1 MSKIS
6 WEALAF
12 ETRVIARDLMRR
24 NFLDMKLF
32 AEYQD
37 IENQL
42 LNRFR
47 RLSKQSNLSEEEVK
61 KLTAKCNESF
71 QTIRTRLE
79 HMDPERQLDVQN
91 KFYAAQKEHLNLRL
105 QELEKYLEEG
115 LGVDPKHNNLLT
127 PHNKV
132 RLLQG
137 EIEMLK
143 GRLADIDRKQ
153 AALA

>member
-42 LNRFR
+42 LNRFH

-115 LGVDPKHNNLLT
+115 LGVDPKHDNLLT

>member
-115 LGVDPKHNNLLT
+115 LGVDPKHDNLLT

>member
-32 AEYQD
+32 SEYQD

-42 LNRFR
+42 LKRFH
-47 RLSKQSNLSEEEVK
+47 RLSKQSNLSEEDVK
-61 KLTAKCNESF
+61 NLTTKCNESF
-71 QTIRTRLE
+71 QIIRARLE
-79 HMDPERQLDVQN
+79 YMDPERQLDVQN
-91 KFYAAQKEHLNLRL
+91 KFYAAQKEHLTIRL
-105 QELEKYLEEG
+105 KELEKCLEEG
-115 LGVDPKHNNLLT
+115 LGVDPRHDNLMT

-132 RLLQG
+132 RLLES
-137 EIEMLK
+137 EIETLK

>member
-1 MSKIS
+1 
-6 WEALAF
+6 
-12 ETRVIARDLMRR
+12 
-24 NFLDMKLF
+24 
-32 AEYQD
+32 
-37 IENQL
+37 
-42 LNRFR
+42 
-47 RLSKQSNLSEEEVK
+47 
-61 KLTAKCNESF
+61 
-71 QTIRTRLE
+71 
-79 HMDPERQLDVQN
+79 MDPERQLDVQN

-115 LGVDPKHNNLLT
+115 LGVDPKHDNLLT

>member
-42 LNRFR
+42 LSRFH

-115 LGVDPKHNNLLT
+115 LGVDPKHDNLLT
-127 PHNKV
+127 PYNKV